1 MVCSI
6 CIEPINDLN
15 KETTKLNCGHCY
27 HSDCIEKWFDEN
39 DTCPY
44 CRELQNPT
52 VIFHPDCQP
61 SLITKDFIS
70 HLILIMT
77 SLSGPYKIVVDTK
90 GLISIDGLPL
100 LPDD

>member
-6 CIEPINDLN
+6 CLESINDTN
-15 KETTKLNCGHCY
+15 KKTNLNCGHCY
-27 HSDCIEKWFDEN
+27 HSECIEEWLNEN

-44 CRELQNPT
+44 CRESQNPT